1 MPLIIVVRR
10 LRKNDGRIELHIKPL
25 FPNKGKKERKGGK
38 KGMNW
43 KDLIDGWKC
52 G

>member
-1 MPLIIVVRR
+1 MPLIIVVRS
-10 LRKNDGRIELHIKPL
+10 LRQDDGRIELHIKPL
-25 FPNKGKKERKGGK
+25 FPNKGEKKRKGGE

-43 KDLIDGWKC
+43 KNLTDGWKC